1 MTLFEY
7 DGRLRPIRTG
17 RFADIASSLAWF
29 IGIFL
34 TVAHP
39 IGLPVGGA
47 LLGLTASSV
56 ERAFAAGAAFGIT
69 LVAACVGW
77 LLVFGSLPITSSV
90 APAPIAFLALLVPP
104 LVAAVVRWIG

>member
-7 DGRLRPIRTG
+7 GNRLKAIRTG

-29 IGIFL
+29 VGIFL

-39 IGLPVGGA
+39 IGLTVGGA

-69 LVAACVGW
+69 LVAAGVGW
-77 LLVFGSLPITSSV
+77 LLLFGSLPIAISV
-90 APAPIAFLALLVPP
+90 APAFIAFLTLLVPP
-104 LVAAVVRWIG
+104 VVAAAVRWLG